1 MLIFP
6 DMYSGWRT
14 WCWKR
19 R

>member
-6 DMYSGWRT
+6 EMYSGWRT